1 MYSIYYYIIW
11 TSILL
16 MEYIITFHNSIN
28 IPYIIYLSIY
38 NVLQKLW
45 ESHTLSHGMT
55 PLNPPKQFA
64 QVVCVFSAQGVR
76 HYDMS
81 KKKGRGNKAWGND
94 MKL

>member
-1 MYSIYYYIIW
+1 
-11 TSILL
+11 

-28 IPYIIYLSIY
+28 IPYIIYFSIY

-45 ESHTLSHGMT
+45 ESNTLSHGMT

-64 QVVCVFSAQGVR
+64 QVVFVFSAQGVR

-81 KKKGRGNKAWGND
+81 KKRARGNKAWGNY